1 MKSTTF
7 KSRIGDGLAS
17 LLTRISPFL
26 NVQYRYRRATGRWF
40 DPGNPVTFDE
50 KLLWLMLYWHHP
62 LKSKCADKYAVRS
75 YVEEVGLGHL
85 LAQLHGVYLSAD
97 EIDFSVLPT
106 RFVLKATHGSG
117 FNIVCKDKGTLDVG
131 ATRTTLDA
139 WLNTDISRSGSEV
152 HYADIR
158 PRIVCEEFLEDAP
171 GAGLSDYKVYCFNGE
186 PHCTMACTERT
197 ADGALYD
204 FYDLEWRDHL
214 PYQKSALSV
223 ERNIP
228 RPAGYAEMLDAARKL
243 SKPFPFVRV
252 DFYSVRGRPVFGE
265 MTFTP
270 AGCIDP
276 DNTDLAQTIMGK
288 LLVLPAKLPR
298 SRNR

>member
-1 MKSTTF
+1 MKSRTL
-7 KSRIGDGLAS
+7 KSRIGDRLSS
-17 LLTRISPFL
+17 LLTRISPLL

-40 DPGNPVTFDE
+40 DPRNPVTFDE

-62 LKSKCADKYAVRS
+62 LKSRCADKYAVRS
-75 YVEEVGLGHL
+75 YVEEVGLAHL
-85 LAQLHGVYLSAD
+85 LAHLHGVYVSAD
-97 EIDFSVLPT
+97 EIDFSVLPNC
-106 RFVLKATHGSG
+106 FVLKATHGSG
-117 FNIVCKDKGTLDVG
+117 FNIVCRDKSTLDLN
-131 ATRTTLDA
+131 ATRNTLEK
-139 WLNTDISRSGSEV
+139 WLHTDISRSGSEV
-152 HYADIR
+152 HYADIQ

-171 GAGLSDYKVYCFNGE
+171 GAGLSDYKVYCFSGE

-204 FYDLEWRDHL
+204 FYDLAWQHQL
-214 PYQKSALSV
+214 PYQRSTLPGG
-223 ERNIP
+223 RDIP
-228 RPAGYAEMLDAARKL
+228 RPAGYPEMLDAARTL

-276 DNTDLAQTIMGK
+276 DNTDLAQAVMGK
-288 LLVLPAKLPR
+288 LLMLPDKLPR
-298 SRNR
+298 SHGR